1 MKNPIIST
9 LSLSAVLLLTVIAT
23 EANAKGFGRADVDK
37 FCEQS
42 TNKAKPGLQFDGK
55 KADEKIIQLKPG
67 KYKYPKQGMIL
78 LFENN
83 HFLLRLPSD
92 RDGIH
97 GTDGDDLLAAGG
109 IVGGCSKEQLSE
121 AFQNNKLDI
130 KTLKLIKTYTK

>member
-1 MKNPIIST
+1 MKNTIIST
-9 LSLSAVLLLTVIAT
+9 ISLSAVLLLTAITT
-23 EANAKGFGRADVDK
+23 EANAEGFGRADVDN
-37 FCEQS
+37 FCENI

-67 KYKYPKQGMIL
+67 KYKYPKKGMIL

-97 GTDGDDLLAAGG
+97 GTDGDDLIASGG

-121 AFQNNKLDI
+121 VFQNNKLDI
-130 KTLKLIKTYTK
+130 KTLKLIKAYTK